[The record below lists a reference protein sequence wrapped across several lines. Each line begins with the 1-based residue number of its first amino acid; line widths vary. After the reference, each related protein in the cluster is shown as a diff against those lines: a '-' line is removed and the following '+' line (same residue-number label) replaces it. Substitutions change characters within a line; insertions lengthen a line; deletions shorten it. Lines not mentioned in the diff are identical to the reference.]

1 MPVLVT
7 GIAVLSVVKRGDM
20 AFNIK
25 KYGMVPYI
33 VPFIL
38 YLLFTNLAVYY
49 NALYPWLYIATVI
62 MVSGATIYLLSG
74 RHLLLPHKNILPGV
88 VFGIAGI
95 IAWILLSRSNLDEA
109 VISILPAWLQPDQRL
124 GFNPYEIISN
134 PFFMWVFILARS
146 VGLVLLVPI
155 VEELFW
161 RGFLLRWVISAN
173 WEEQPIGIFTLRSFL
188 WVVLLFT
195 TAHPEWF
202 AAAVYCILLN
212 LLLYWKKDLWLC
224 IVAHGT
230 SNFVLVCYV
239 LLTGS
244 WVLW

>member
-1 MPVLVT
+1 MV
-7 GIAVLSVVKRGDM
+7 SSS
-20 AFNIK
+20 K
-25 KYGMVPYI
+25 KCGMIPYV

-38 YLLFTNLAVYY
+38 YLLLSQVAVSYDG
-49 NALYPWLYIATVI
+49 LYPWLYIITVAV
-62 MVSGATIYLLSG
+62 VSGATIYLLIG
-74 RHLLLPHKNILPGV
+74 KHLLQIHKNVLPGV
-88 VFGIAGI
+88 AVGIVGI
-95 IAWILLSRSNLDEA
+95 IVWILLSQSNLDE
-109 VISILPAWLQPDQRL
+109 VVVSVLPVWLQPGQRL
-124 GFNPYEIISN
+124 GFNPFQTISE
-134 PFFMWVFILARS
+134 PFFRWIFVLVRS
-146 VGLVLLVPI
+146 VGLVLLVPV

-173 WEEQPIGIFTLRSFL
+173 WEEQPIGIFTFRSFL

-224 IVAHGT
+224 VVAHCT
-230 SNFVLVCYV
+230 SNFSLVVYV